1 MAETSRSQL
10 RKLKDEYARN
20 PGSRV
25 FVHLAEAYRKSGDL
39 RQAQQVLTD
48 GLRRHVDD
56 PSGLVVLARVLTDQ
70 GEVERAAGVWRDV
83 LRQDPEN
90 VVALRSLAEL
100 ADSAGRRDE
109 AMQLFRRVVRLENG
123 EPDADETVFAPP
135 AFDDDD
141 APAVSAP
148 AASPPAPAASAP
160 EPQSA
165 AAPPA
170 SKSRFSW
177 LVRSVGRTLAGEPAA
192 EPAAPHVGRDLLAAP
207 TAEVQAPPPAAE
219 AVPPDAEQE
228 ETVYDVASAPD
239 DSVYQA
245 DADRDD
251 TVFQAHA
258 EHDTTVFATDAGRD
272 DTVFL
277 GDVAEEDTAFQ
288 GDEAAFEEAAEPEAA
303 APEPDIAQPEET
315 VLETEPVAEAA
326 VSPPEAVA
334 EPEPVIE
341 PDAVPSWGA
350 EVEPEPDLT
359 EPAEAH
365 FEAEAA
371 QLEDLPAEPEAAQPE
386 DLPIEAEAA
395 QPEDVV
401 EPEAAEP
408 EADPTLHTPER
419 TPVLVQAVPGDIVV
433 ISVEEPA
440 AQAEAGEQ
448 EQAEEDPAPDAEPA
462 EEAYPDETEIETQ
475 EEIVAAGDFADED
488 ETAEVPE
495 FAELA
500 QLAYEGAAEPAP
512 DPLAQVRAQMF
523 GSQAPEHDETIG
535 GAAALAEVLVR
546 LLERDGSAIR
556 AESSLRRLLAAA
568 LARELGLAEAQQEAL
583 ALAALLGSLGEL
595 AEPAPGGPSNGRQL
609 SITLQLLSG
618 VALPAVAREAL
629 AHQCERWDGGG
640 YPSGL
645 REDQIPFPARI
656 LAVAR
661 AAAGLLG
668 TRGAGAASVVDELQ
682 RQAGSAFDPLVVSV
696 LRRVFAQRER
706 HGIGYGWGGR
716 VAVAHPREL
725 RALELASRLHG
736 EGYAAETAGT
746 AAALRDRLRTGAPEA
761 LLLGADLPDADAA
774 ALVREVR
781 AQSPTLPVLVVDAPD
796 ARRRVELLGAGAD
809 VCFPP
814 DADFLEVR
822 ATLDALLR
830 RGES

>member
-141 APAVSAP
+141 APPASA
-148 AASPPAPAASAP
+148 PAPAASAP
-160 EPQSA
+160 APQPA

-177 LVRSVGRTLAGEPAA
+177 LVRSVGRTLTGEPAA
-192 EPAAPHVGRDLLAAP
+192 EPAAPPVGRDLLAAAAP
-207 TAEVQAPPPAAE
+207 EVQAPPPAAE
-219 AVPPDAEQE
+219 PVQPDAEQE
-228 ETVYDVASAPD
+228 ETVYDVAASRD
-239 DSVYQA
+239 DSVYQ
-245 DADRDD
+245 ADRDD

-258 EHDTTVFATDAGRD
+258 EHDTTIFATDAARD

-288 GDEAAFEEAAEPEAA
+288 VDAGQGDEAAFEEQPEAA
-303 APEPDIAQPEET
+303 ALEPDVARPEET
-315 VLETEPVAEAA
+315 VIETEPVQDAA
-326 VSPPEAVA
+326 VS
-334 EPEPVIE
+334 E
-341 PDAVPSWGA
+341 PDVAPETESAFQPDAAASWSA
-350 EVEPEPDLT
+350 APEPDLT
-359 EPAEAH
+359 EAARPEEAH
-365 FEAEAA
+365 FQAEA
-371 QLEDLPAEPEAAQPE
+371 PQPE
-386 DLPIEAEAA
+386 DLPVEAEAA
-395 QPEDVV
+395 QPEELV
-401 EPEAAEP
+401 EQEAAQPEAEP
-408 EADPTLHTPER
+408 SLQTAER
-419 TPVLVQAVPGDIVV
+419 TPVLVEVVPGDIVV

-448 EQAEEDPAPDAEPA
+448 EQAEEEPAPDAEPA

-475 EEIVAAGDFADED
+475 EEIVAAGDFVDEE

-523 GSQAPEHDETIG
+523 GSHAPEHDETVG

-568 LARELGLAEAQQEAL
+568 LARELGLPEAQQESL

-595 AEPAPGGPSNGRQL
+595 AEPAPGGASNGRQL

-618 VALPAVAREAL
+618 VTLPAVAREAL

-781 AQSPTLPVLVVDAPD
+781 GQSPTLPVLVVDAPD

-830 RGES
+830 RGEN